1 MWSGLGG
8 AIEARLP
15 VREWEGAE
23 LPTVLSGISWC
34 ACIGSVV
41 LLEEILCVV
50 EGMTVEGV
58 MVEAALVEGVVPG
71 AAKSV
76 LVPVGTFSGRLFG
89 GWSFMSSKP

>member
-1 MWSGLGG
+1 MVG

-23 LPTVLSGISWC
+23 LPTVLSGMSWC

-41 LLEEILCVV
+41 LLEEMLSVV
-50 EGMTVEGV
+50 AEGVVVEGV
-58 MVEAALVEGVVPG
+58 MVEAALIEGVVPG

-89 GWSFMSSKP
+89 GWSFISSKP